1 MIVGEF
7 VAHGDQ
13 WHGVYT
19 EALYDTRQGNKL
31 VMRSEAYCANPD
43 TTEQLDQPAPT
54 YAGNSVPLYSN
65 DGGHSHHLTV
75 VLGNQSVNMLLDT
88 GASNLGITQSIA
100 YSLVNSGAAT
110 WGPNEPVI
118 IADGSTHEQRTVIIS
133 RVTLGEHTI
142 NNVPAVVSPDGAP
155 PLLGMGVLGRFGRFT
170 IDVANDQL
178 ILG

>member
-1 MIVGEF
+1 
-7 VAHGDQ
+7 
-13 WHGVYT
+13 
-19 EALYDTRQGNKL
+19 
-31 VMRSEAYCANPD
+31 
-43 TTEQLDQPAPT
+43 
-54 YAGNSVPLYSN
+54 
-65 DGGHSHHLTV
+65 
-75 VLGNQSVNMLLDT
+75 MLLDT
-88 GASNLGITQSIA
+88 GASNLVITQSIA

-110 WGPNEPVI
+110 WGLNEPVI
-118 IADGSTHEQRTVIIS
+118 IADGSTHEQQTVIIS